1 MTATC
6 QLATV
11 LSVDGKRTNNV
22 SIVLSDAELKALDD
36 WAWERR
42 IRSRSEAIRQLLQ
55 LGLDAAEAHEAKPDR
70 LEPGGD

>member
-1 MTATC
+1 MTATW
-6 QLATV
+6 QVATV
-11 LSVDGKRTNNV
+11 LHVDGKRTNNV

-55 LGLDAAEAHEAKPDR
+55 LGLDGSKVRDAKTDAPEPDAE
-70 LEPGGD
+70 